1 MFKTHN
7 IQESLVYTNP
17 EAAFEEYKNE
27 ECFYSMMEITLE
39 EKHVE
44 YTKEALN
51 EFFQINVPD
60 EYIVKMLSCDSDLT
74 GAAFNFNLSDTDNK
88 GRLMSYLGGDL
99 LNLSWPSGT
108 TSKEETS
115 NLFKLWIKKI
125 IQLGW
130 ADKNY
135 NYGAN
140 TCLI

>member
-1 MFKTHN
+1 MFKTSN
-7 IQESLVYTNP
+7 IQESLVYENP
-17 EAAFEEYKNE
+17 DDAFKEYKSE
-27 ECFYSMMEITLE
+27 ECFYSMMEIVLE

-44 YTKEALN
+44 YTKEKLN

-60 EYIVKMLSCDSDLT
+60 EYIVRMLSCDSDIA
-74 GAAFNFNLSDTDNK
+74 GAAFNLDLLDTDIR
-88 GRLMSYLGGDL
+88 GRLMNYLGGDL
-99 LNLSWPSGT
+99 LNLKWPGGT

-115 NLFKLWIKKI
+115 NFFKFWIKKI

-140 TCLI
+140 ECLN